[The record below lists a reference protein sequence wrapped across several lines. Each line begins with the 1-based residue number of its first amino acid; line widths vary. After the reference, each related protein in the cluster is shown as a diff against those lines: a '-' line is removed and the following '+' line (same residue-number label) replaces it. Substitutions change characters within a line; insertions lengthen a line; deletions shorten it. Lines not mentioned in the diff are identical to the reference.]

1 MGKIMRLITL
11 FLTVIIVLVVLYFAF
26 YTIGVFKQ
34 AYSWQEMDWN
44 QDGSTSIGEVFAAT
58 DIGKREI
65 THDGKKCTEY
75 YAYKD
80 GLAVK
85 TVCPK

>member
-1 MGKIMRLITL
+1 MVG
-11 FLTVIIVLVVLYFAF
+11 VLGLAAYIVVLYFSL

-34 AYSWQEMDWN
+34 GYSWQEMDWN
-44 QDGSTSIGEVFAAT
+44 RDGSTSIGEVFAAAN
-58 DIGKREI
+58 IGKRAI
-65 THDGKKCTEY
+65 IHDGKNCIEY

-85 TVCPK
+85 TV